1 MGHVFQVNRRRTAQ
15 VKHGIEFSA
24 SRFKFA
30 SHTTEPSGCLFGR
43 SVLEFWNA
51 TENERIVYIYIYSV
65 YICIYIYILCIYI
78 YIHNIYIHIYIYT
91 HNYYHIYI
99 LCYVIGKVTVSQN
112 VANPNALEEIVE
124 KKKIQNFVAKQ

>member
-15 VKHGIEFSA
+15 VKHGIKFSA

-51 TENERIVYIYIYSV
+51 TENERIVYIYIYCV
-65 YICIYIYILCIYI
+65 YIYTQYIY
-78 YIHNIYIHIYIYT
+78 IYIYT

-124 KKKIQNFVAKQ
+124 KKEIQNFVAKQ